1 MYVMVKDAQLFNYHS
16 FRYYQKMG
24 LKLKQTLHGGDSNLE
39 NFSTWPSCC
48 YPCSWIETFSSFFDE
63 IDWKWSMP
71 VAQLLNSRF
80 PNCYEQFIK
89 INEPIIHSVNR
100 RSHLK
105 HGNLYDRCWIFSYT
119 RSRKCYTSEKVKF
132 FRMTKT
138 SIWKLLDLLLK
149 KIKNSNSN
157 STFSFFFSKL
167 RYRIFQTIRNLNSNY
182 SRIFI
187 VWKINER
194 EYLEKDT
201 IEF

>member
-1 MYVMVKDAQLFNYHS
+1 
-16 FRYYQKMG
+16 MG

-48 YPCSWIETFSSFFDE
+48 YPRSWIETFSSFFDE

-105 HGNLYDRCWIFSYT
+105 HGNLYDRCWIFSYI
-119 RSRKCYTSEKVKF
+119 RSRKCYTSEKVKI

>member
-1 MYVMVKDAQLFNYHS
+1 
-16 FRYYQKMG
+16 
-24 LKLKQTLHGGDSNLE
+24 
-39 NFSTWPSCC
+39 
-48 YPCSWIETFSSFFDE
+48 
-63 IDWKWSMP
+63 MP

-105 HGNLYDRCWIFSYT
+105 HGNLYDRCWILSYI
-119 RSRKCYTSEKVKF
+119 RSRKCYTSEKVKI

-157 STFSFFFSKL
+157 FTFSFFF
-167 RYRIFQTIRNLNSNY
+167 FQTSISNFPNDPKFKFKLLEDIHCLKNQWE
-182 SRIFI
+182 RISGERYDRI
-187 VWKINER
+187 LILILKISITFQFF
-194 EYLEKDT
+194 LDFD
-201 IEF
+201 IEFSKQFNIQYSFSCEVKRAWTKLFFIGR